1 MIKMNI
7 KNELILSHIENMQ
20 IKKPEGLAPQPTLFS
35 DTNLVFTKLDFAKI
49 Q

>member
-1 MIKMNI
+1 MKINLKVV
-7 KNELILSHIENMQ
+7 LLSHIENMQ